1 MTRRN
6 HLQENTDFTLNS
18 QNLDQKQCL
27 EKGKEK
33 LCFNPVSEQVKS
45 SLHTW
50 VLHDCQVFQQV
61 QLDQFL
67 PYLEK
72 KEHILSPFITNFFI
86 QGVTVM
92 NPIGSWY
99 GQGNCCFPMD
109 TVS

>member
-6 HLQENTDFTLNS
+6 HLQENTDLRLNS
-18 QNLDQKQCL
+18 QNLDQKQCW

-72 KEHILSPFITNFFI
+72 KEHILRPFITNFLSKEA
-86 QGVTVM
+86 Q
-92 NPIGSWY
+92 
-99 GQGNCCFPMD
+99 
-109 TVS
+109 